1 VSWKRTA
8 VLMVLSVV
16 FGGIGMA
23 QGQSSEKPPSDAA
36 PPPEAPKV
44 SPTTV
49 DPNATVGVGVDPNS
63 FLIGPGD
70 VLYIEV
76 FNQPRFTRPVG
87 VRSDGKITL
96 VIIGEMQA
104 AGLTPNKLRD
114 QIKEAYSASEL
125 INPIVDVTVT
135 QVNSQK
141 YTISGQI
148 GRPGIYPLTAPT
160 HVFDALNNCGG
171 WKDFANK
178 KKIKIVRGPKVIFFN
193 YKAYLDNPGKDPDKN
208 VLLQNGD
215 TIIVE

>member
-1 VSWKRTA
+1 
-8 VLMVLSVV
+8 
-16 FGGIGMA
+16 MA
-23 QGQSSEKPPSDAA
+23 QGPSSSKPPSDAG
-36 PPPEAPKV
+36 PPPEALKV

-49 DPNATVGVGVDPNS
+49 DPNATVGAGVDPNS

-87 VRSDGKITL
+87 VRPDGKITMP
-96 VIIGEMQA
+96 IIGDLQA

-114 QIKEAYSASEL
+114 QIKEAYGASEL

-141 YTISGQI
+141 YTVTGEINRAGS
-148 GRPGIYPLTAPT
+148 YPLTSPT
-160 HVFDALNNCGG
+160 HVFDALNSAGG
-171 WKDFANK
+171 FRDFANK
-178 KKIKIVRGPKVIFFN
+178 KNILIIRGSQRLKFN
-193 YKAYLDNPGKDPDKN
+193 YEEYLKNPGKNPDSN

-215 TIIVE
+215 TIIVR